1 MSVQGVEI
9 VSNTIDYGAWAKYYA
24 ALGLRVLPLP
34 AGQKSPP
41 LLSDWGKKAT
51 TELSTIA
58 SWWATWPQA
67 NIGVAMGAECSL
79 VDIETDIKPGADGE
93 KSLEGLPLPD
103 TWSFRSGGGGIHRLF
118 RCDNPDISNRVNMLP
133 GVDVR
138 SNGGYSVFPPSL
150 HPSGQYYSW
159 LPGHSPQDMP
169 QGPAPL
175 PFELFS
181 LIIGSEKKPPLEV
194 PQEIVE
200 GGRNDLLFRQACKL
214 RRDGLSEVE
223 ILGAI
228 RAMNEA
234 RCVPPL
240 DEDEVET
247 ICRQAAKYE
256 AGEFWEAPVPF
267 ESIETPP
274 FPVEALPGPMGD
286 FVKHLAESTQTPE
299 EMAGLLS
306 LGVLSTAFQK
316 RYTVEIT
323 PDWRE
328 PLCLYCVAVAAP
340 GERKSAVLTALTNPV
355 YEYEGE
361 RRELEMAEVEQRR
374 VERTLVEKALTAA
387 QNQAASGKGNY
398 EAKRQEA
405 LDFASRL
412 LELKELVPYRLLV
425 DDTTPEKLVD
435 IMEPQGG
442 CISIVSAEGGVFDII
457 QGRYDRVANFDVYL
471 KGHAGDPI
479 SVDRIG
485 RKANYIKSPRLTMI
499 LTVQPSVLGGL
510 MDNTNLRGRG
520 LCGRFLYAMCKSKVG
535 YREITPA
542 TIPET
547 VKEAYRQFV
556 RNLLE
561 GKGEGVIHL
570 SPEAD
575 SIRQDYQ
582 RMIET
587 RLGNEWEHMRD
598 WGGKATGA
606 MLRIAALFHASTV
619 QGDPTAVPISPD
631 TMSAAVS
638 VAEFLGKHAE
648 AAYQTM
654 GSDETLANAKYLWK
668 KIAGTGMEEISKRD
682 LFNISKGKFRTV
694 ENMEP
699 VLNTLISMGYIRI
712 EEVQT
717 GGRPTKKIKVNPA

>member
-1 MSVQGVEI
+1 MD
-9 VSNTIDYGAWAKYYA
+9 NAIDYESWAKYYA
-24 ALGLRVLPLP
+24 ALGVRVLPLQP
-34 AGQKSPP
+34 EQKSPP
-41 LLSDWGKKAT
+41 LLSDWGQKAT
-51 TELSTIA
+51 TEPGTIA
-58 SWWATWPQA
+58 GWWSTWPQA
-67 NIGVAMGAECSL
+67 NIGVAMGAGSAL
-79 VDIETDIKPGADGE
+79 VDIETDIKPGVDGE
-93 KSLEGLPLPD
+93 KSLEGLTLPD
-103 TWSFRSGGGGIHRLF
+103 TWSFRSGGGGVHRLF
-118 RCDNPDISNRVNMLP
+118 RCDNPNMPNRVNMLP

-138 SNGGYSVFPPSL
+138 ANGGYAVFPPSR
-150 HPSGQYYSW
+150 HPSGQYYIW
-159 LPGHSPQDMP
+159 IPGHSPQDMP
-169 QGPAPL
+169 HGPAPL

-181 LIIGSEKKPPLEV
+181 MIMGTEKKVPLEV
-194 PQEIVE
+194 PQEIME

-214 RRDGLSEVE
+214 RRDGLEEIE

-240 DEDEVET
+240 DDDEVET

-256 AGEFWEAPVPF
+256 AGETWEAPVPF

-274 FPVEALPGPMGD
+274 FPVKSLPGPMGA
-286 FVKHLAESTQTPE
+286 FVECLAKSTQTPE

-306 LGVLSTAFQK
+306 LGVLSTVFQG

-323 PDWRE
+323 PDWTE
-328 PLCLYCVAVAAP
+328 PLCLYCVAVAPP
-340 GERKSAVLTALTNPV
+340 GERKSAVLSALTKPV
-355 YEYEGE
+355 YEYEAE
-361 RRELEMAEVEQRR
+361 RRDSEMIAIAQNKT
-374 VERTLVEKALTAA
+374 ERALLEKALAAA
-387 QNQAASGKGNY
+387 QTQAATGKGNY

-405 LDFASRL
+405 LDLSARL
-412 LELKELVPYRLLV
+412 VELEELTPYRLLV

-435 IMEPQGG
+435 IMEAQDG
-442 CISIVSAEGGVFDII
+442 CVTVVSAEGGVFDSI
-457 QGRYDRVANFDVYL
+457 QGRYDRTANFDVYL

-485 RKANYIKSPRLTMI
+485 RKANYIKAPRLSMV

-510 MDNTNLRGRG
+510 MDNTTLRGRG

-535 YREITPA
+535 YREITPPV
-542 TIPET
+542 IPKV

-556 RNLLE
+556 LHLLT

-575 SIRQDYQ
+575 LIRQEYQ
-582 RMIET
+582 GRIEA

-606 MLRIAALFHASTV
+606 MLRIAALFHAATV
-619 QGDPTAVPISPD
+619 QGDPTAVPISQE
-631 TMSAAVS
+631 TMAGAVA
-638 VAEFLGKHAE
+638 VAEFLGTHAE

-654 GSDETLANAKYLWK
+654 GSNEALANAKYLWR
-668 KIAGTGMEEISKRD
+668 KIEGTGLEEISKRD
-682 LFNISKGKFRTV
+682 LFNICKGKFRTV

-699 VLNTLISMGYIRI
+699 SLNILISMGYVRI